1 MAKKATKKEETSNL
15 VKLEALNNLSGK
27 YLLPYSTGN
36 VFEIDKNRAQELI
49 DNEDAKIVE

>member
-1 MAKKATKKEETSNL
+1 MAKKATKKEETPNRL
-15 VKLEALNNLSGK
+15 KLQALNNLTGT
-27 YLLPYSTGN
+27 YLLPYSAGQ